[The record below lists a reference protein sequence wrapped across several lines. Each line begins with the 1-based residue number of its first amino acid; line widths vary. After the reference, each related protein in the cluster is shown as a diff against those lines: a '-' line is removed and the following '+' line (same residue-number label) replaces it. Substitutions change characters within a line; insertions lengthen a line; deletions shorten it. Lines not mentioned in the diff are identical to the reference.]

1 MKVAIT
7 FSYLGDEFH
16 GSQIQPSL
24 KTVQG
29 ELEKA
34 CKRLKWSRNGV
45 KISSRT
51 DAGVNARMN
60 FAIIDVPDGIKN
72 DLPKGL
78 LKGLNDILP
87 SSICVYDAEEVSDK
101 CNIRNAKMRIYRYR
115 MELLEGWEKN
125 IDLEEFNKALNLFL
139 GEHDFSNFY
148 KKEDERSTI
157 RIIEDISPWVSNENR
172 IIGFEIKSKGFLW
185 NQVRRIA
192 NCINGLLNNN
202 FSEKDVINSLKVGSK
217 KTDFGLAPSR
227 WLTLWHLEHNDLTKK
242 LKTSFSEPPE
252 VNDFENDRRI
262 HSIIIEVESKKHHAW
277 LQFEFS
283 QMLKL
288 KLET

>member
-7 FSYLGDEFH
+7 FSYLGDKYH

-34 CKRLKWSRNGV
+34 CKRLKWSSKGI

-60 FAIIDVPDGIKN
+60 FAVIEVPEGIKK
-72 DLPKGL
+72 DLPNGL

-87 SSICVYDAEEVSDK
+87 SSICVYDAEEVSDD
-101 CNIRNAKMRIYRYR
+101 CNIRNATSRIYRYR
-115 MELLEGWEKN
+115 MELLENWNKN
-125 IDLEEFNKALNLFL
+125 IDLDYYNGVLNLFL

-148 KKEDERSTI
+148 KKEDDRSTI
-157 RIIEDISPWVSNENR
+157 RIIEEISPWVSKENR

-192 NCINGLLNNN
+192 SCINGILNGD
-202 FSEKDVINSLKVGSK
+202 FSKKDVIKSLKLGSVK
-217 KTDFGLAPSR
+217 FDFGLAPSR
-227 WLTLWHLEHNDLTKK
+227 WLTLWHLEHEK
-242 LKTSFSEPPE
+242 LIPKIRTSFTEPPI
-252 VNDFENDRRI
+252 VLDFEEDRRVN
-262 HSIIIEVESKKHHAW
+262 SIIIEAESKKHHAW
-277 LQFEFS
+277 LQFESS
-283 QMLKL
+283 QMLKQ
-288 KLET
+288 KLEE